1 MPSEGNTPLAWEYAK
16 CKNRGGD
23 SRSQYHL
30 YAGALNCAGGFR
42 GRKLAMTDDPSRPAT
57 AAPRTERK
65 QLTPAAK
72 RALAE
77 AAARRQAAEAR
88 GRQQSRGGK
97 RQACGKGVSGS
108 EGPGTDPLW
117 RLGKQGHRL
126 RFLSLG
132 IALADFST
140 LRAEA
145 DGFKQKAARLHC
157 FLHFQILQ
165 QPISATPLRWRRRR
179 RARKGR

>member
-72 RALAE
+72 RGG
-77 AAARRQAAEAR
+77 EAR
-88 GRQQSRGGK
+88 PRGGK
-97 RQACGKGVSGS
+97 GACRPGPPPAGKPPRKTQS
-108 EGPGTDPLW
+108 LW
-117 RLGKQGHRL
+117 KRSFRV
-126 RFLSLG
+126 
-132 IALADFST
+132 
-140 LRAEA
+140 
-145 DGFKQKAARLHC
+145 
-157 FLHFQILQ
+157 
-165 QPISATPLRWRRRR
+165 R
-179 RARKGR
+179 RARNRPAMATGKTRASPPIFEPGHCA